1 MFPQRPADSANR
13 AVMPLFGVACASALL
28 AGTGACLLSPVLPP
42 IFLSL
47 LLAIAGLLAWG
58 WRWRVRWLGALLFG
72 FAWTSLHGSL
82 ALHRQLPPLQEQQEW
97 VVMGQVISL
106 PEHGARQTRF
116 EFRIESAD
124 MTDVL
129 DGRSVVL
136 SWYDDYEST
145 EPGPRLHVRAGERW
159 RLPVKL
165 RAPRGLRNPGGFDSE
180 RHALAQRTAAT
191 GYVRK
196 AFSARRL
203 SEGQGL
209 VAWREHMSARI
220 GQGVAAESSRF
231 LRALALGDT
240 RGLSDADW
248 QLLRASG
255 LTHLIAISGFHVGMV
270 AAALASVTGLL
281 WRVSSA
287 LPRLMPRPQAMA
299 ITAAAAGLGYA
310 ALAGFA
316 LPTVRTALMMSVWAL
331 AQLGRR
337 PASVGQALALAL
349 TAVLLFDPLS
359 PLTAGFWLSFAG
371 VAWLAWSLPADS
383 ASPLWRSFLSAQ
395 AVATVGLL
403 PLTVVLFDQAS
414 LVGPMLNLLAIPWW
428 TLVVVPLSLIGLVLE
443 MFATGAGVVVW
454 RVAAQLFDWLWP
466 LIEICAR
473 SRLALWWLPE
483 APVWALPLALLG
495 AVWLLLPRGVPGKG
509 LALLL
514 WWPLLWPDR
523 RLPAPGAVEVSVI
536 DVGQGLSVL
545 VRTHTHALLYDTG
558 PTTRDGFDAGE
569 RAVVPALRA
578 WGVARL
584 DRLLLS
590 HGDNDHA
597 GGQTSVHAALPVA
610 VTLASPRMP
619 ALLPPLPV
627 QPLAC
632 ELGLSWSWDQVRFRV
647 LHPGRHF
654 PYLGNESSCVLRIES
669 AHGNVLL
676 TGDIGEVIER
686 ALLRSQPLA
695 MRNEV
700 VLVAH
705 HGSGGSSDPAFVSAS
720 GAQLALIG
728 SGHGNR
734 FGHPRPEVVQRW
746 RQAGAEVLDTARSGA
761 IQVWLGPD
769 GLSVRERR
777 HAHARWWDAE
787 QRRNRWE
794 NGPEIARPG
803 QSGGGGDS
811 P

>member
-1 MFPQRPADSANR
+1 MFPLSPPDSANR

-42 IFLSL
+42 IFLSV

-58 WRWRVRWLGALLFG
+58 WRWRARWLGALLFG
-72 FAWTSLHGSL
+72 FAWTALHGAL
-82 ALHRQLPPLQEQQEW
+82 ALHRQLPPLQEQQEL

-116 EFRIESAD
+116 DFRIDSAD
-124 MTDVL
+124 MTHAL
-129 DGRSVVL
+129 DARTVVL
-136 SWYDDYEST
+136 SWYDDYEARG
-145 EPGPRLHVRAGERW
+145 PGPRLRVRAGERW
-159 RLPVKL
+159 RLAVKL

-196 AFSARRL
+196 AFSAQRL
-203 SEGQGL
+203 GRARGVS
-209 VAWREHMSARI
+209 AWREQMSARI
-220 GQGVAAESSRF
+220 GQGVAAKSSRF

-240 RGLSDADW
+240 RGLTDADW

-270 AAALASVTGLL
+270 AAALAAVTGLL
-281 WRVSSA
+281 WRVSPV
-287 LPRLMPRPQAMA
+287 LPRLLPRPQAMA
-299 ITAAAAGLGYA
+299 LAAAAAGLGYA

-316 LPTVRTALMMSVWAL
+316 LPTVRTVLMMSVWAL

-349 TAVLLFDPLS
+349 SAVLLFDPLS

-371 VAWLAWSLPADS
+371 VAWLAWCLPAEPS
-383 ASPLWRSFLSAQ
+383 MPLWRSFLSAQ
-395 AVATVGLL
+395 VVATVGLL

-414 LVGPMLNLLAIPWW
+414 LVGPLLNLLAIPWW
-428 TLVVVPLSLIGLVLE
+428 TLVVVPLSLIGLLLE
-443 MFATGAGVVVW
+443 MLAAGAGLAVW
-454 RVAAQLFDWLWP
+454 RLAAWCFDGLWP
-466 LIEICAR
+466 LIEGCAR

-483 APVWALPLALLG
+483 APGWALPWALLG
-495 AVWLLLPRGVPGKG
+495 AVWLLLPRGVPGKS

-523 RLPAPGAVEVSVI
+523 RLPAAGAVEVAVI
-536 DVGQGLSVL
+536 DVGQGLSVM
-545 VRTHTHALLYDTG
+545 VRTHGHVLLYDTG
-558 PTTRDGFDAGE
+558 PATRDGFDAGE

-597 GGQTSVHAALPVA
+597 GGQASVHAALSVTT
-610 VTLASPRMP
+610 TLAPPGMP
-619 ALLPPLPV
+619 GLSPPLPV
-627 QPLAC
+627 RPLAC
-632 ELGLSWSWDQVRFRV
+632 VQGLRWTWDQVQFRV
-647 LHPGRHF
+647 LHPGPNF

-669 AHGNVLL
+669 RHGSVLL

-686 ALLRSQPLA
+686 ELLRRQAQAL
-695 MRNEV
+695 RNQV
-700 VLVAH
+700 VVVAH

-720 GAQLALIG
+720 GARLAVIG
-728 SGHGNR
+728 SGFGNR

-746 RQAGAEVLDTARSGA
+746 RQSGAEVLDTARSGA
-761 IQVWLGPD
+761 IQLWLDAD

-777 HAHARWWDAE
+777 HADARWWDAE
-787 QRRNRWE
+787 IKRDSAQV
-794 NGPEIARPG
+794 
-803 QSGGGGDS
+803 SGH
-811 P
+811 